1 MEEHIIIYK
10 NDSNGKYY
18 KVPNALMKLNLSSGE
33 IAVYN
38 YLLFC
43 EDRKT
48 FKCHPSI
55 KTIGKA
61 IGMSKNTVVK
71 YIRMLEEKCF
81 IYTDNTLV
89 TLASGEKR
97 NGNLMYTIR
106 PIEDAIKYFH
116 DSQMSRLDSAYGRS
130 EK

>member
-10 NDSNGKYY
+10 NDSNEKYY

-71 YIRMLEEKCF
+71 YIRMLELRMTSIFFFQLLCILINYF
-81 IYTDNTLV
+81 SMCIY
-89 TLASGEKR
+89 
-97 NGNLMYTIR
+97 
-106 PIEDAIKYFH
+106 YF
-116 DSQMSRLDSAYGRS
+116 
-130 EK
+130 